1 MQIRI
6 ICVGK
11 LKEKYLQDAQKE
23 YLKRLSRFCKTEII
37 EIDEEKAPAS
47 TSHAIEEKIRQ
58 KEAERIKKALQKNTT
73 YKIALAIEGKELD
86 SMSFS
91 GEIQSLMIDGISDI
105 TFIIGSSTGLDNSI
119 IKASDCR
126 ISLSKL
132 TFPHQL
138 ARIVLLEQVY
148 RAFKILNNETYHK

>member
-23 YLKRLSRFCKTEII
+23 YLKRLSRFCRTEII
-37 EIDEEKAPAS
+37 EIDEERAPAS
-47 TSHAIEEKIRQ
+47 ASPAIEEKIRQ
-58 KEAERIKKALQKNTT
+58 KEAERINKALQKNS
-73 YKIALAIEGKELD
+73 YIIALAIEGKELD
-86 SMSFS
+86 SVAFS
-91 GEIQSLMIDGISDI
+91 NEVQRLMVDGISDI

-119 IKASDCR
+119 IKACDYR
-126 ISLSKL
+126 LSLSKM

-138 ARIVLLEQVY
+138 ARIILLEQIY
-148 RAFKILNNETYHK
+148 RVFKINNYETYHK